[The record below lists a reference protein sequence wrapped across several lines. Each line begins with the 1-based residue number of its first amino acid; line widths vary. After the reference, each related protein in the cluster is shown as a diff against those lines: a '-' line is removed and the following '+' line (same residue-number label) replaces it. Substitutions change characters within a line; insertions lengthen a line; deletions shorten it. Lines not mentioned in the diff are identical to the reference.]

1 MKVALLVIL
10 GVAIAAFLTFKYQPQ
25 YFTRF
30 PSLPLPNIIV
40 TSPRSGQKVGFSFT
54 VTGFVKSPP
63 VPLIITDSSN
73 REIYSTTVSNSNFTQ
88 IIDLSS
94 SVQPGDKINLTLG
107 SSTDL
112 VSIPLTILKP

>member
-73 REIYSTTVSNSNFTQ
+73 REIYSTTVSDSNFTQ

-94 SVQPGDKINLTLG
+94 SVQPGDTISLTLG
-107 SSTDL
+107 SPTDL
-112 VSIPLTILKP
+112 ISIPLTIQ